1 MYKSHTKDPVA
12 KYIVNNSLR
21 LNDVQKSLINETMKL
36 SYAVMLGSADSLQ
49 LLANMCK
56 MIRAKKT
63 LDIGMFTGYS
73 ALTIA
78 QVLPPDGR
86 VVTCDVSNQH
96 EALAREHWRRAGV
109 ESRIDFRVGP
119 AVNSLRRLLSDNAGE
134 AGSYDFA
141 FIDADKEGYA
151 DYYELC
157 LRLVRPGGFIA
168 FDNVLWG
175 GAVLNEADQ
184 SSSTTALRQ
193 ICQKLHAD
201 ERVDVS
207 ILNSGD
213 GVALAFVK

>member
-1 MYKSHTKDPVA
+1 
-12 KYIVNNSLR
+12 
-21 LNDVQKSLINETMKL
+21 
-36 SYAVMLGSADSLQ
+36 
-49 LLANMCK
+49 MCK

-86 VVTCDVSNQH
+86 VVTCDVSTQH

-119 AVNSLRRLLSDNAGE
+119 AVDSLRRLLSDNAGE

-141 FIDADKEGYA
+141 FIDADKESYA

-184 SSSTTALRQ
+184 SSSTTALRPD
-193 ICQKLHAD
+193 LP
-201 ERVDVS
+201 E
-207 ILNSGD
+207 
-213 GVALAFVK
+213 VAR